1 MVGILKEVAIYIY
14 MLAVKV
20 TGCLARIF
28 PIKQKVVLLVSFP
41 ENPTAII
48 KQMNE
53 MKVTP
58 KTVVFY
64 DPRVDVTGFN
74 FDFIQ
79 LKPKKIKHF
88 ISLMFH
94 LNTAKV
100 VITDNYFVELAGLK
114 ERKNVTCIQIW
125 HANGALKKF
134 GWEDKAAQKR
144 SARDKKRFQEVY
156 RRFSKVLVGSDE
168 MAAIFQK
175 SFLLEDSQM
184 LKLGIPRTD
193 NFFNQQQLKENA
205 EWTNTKLDLSNK
217 KKLLYAPT
225 FRDEELHSTT
235 LHLDIAKMKQALGNE
250 YQLILKLHPSI
261 SNDLDKV
268 VDDFVV
274 YADKETPI
282 ETILPAVDMLITD
295 YSSIPF
301 EFALLEKPMIFFTYD
316 LEEYDKARGLS
327 DGFLATIPGP
337 FVHTT
342 EELIQVIEQEAF
354 DLEMVRAFAAKWNKY
369 SDGHSSERF
378 VSFLKEQLEK

>member
-1 MVGILKEVAIYIY
+1 

-79 LKPKKIKHF
+79 LKQKKIKQF
-88 ISLMFH
+88 FSLMFH

-205 EWTNTKLDLSNK
+205 EWTNTKLNLSNK

>member
-28 PIKQKVVLLVSFP
+28 PVKQKVVLLVSFP

-58 KTVVFY
+58 KTVVFF

-114 ERKNVTCIQIW
+114 ARENVTCIQIW

-144 SARDKKRFQEVY
+144 NARDKKRFQEVY

-175 SFLLEDSQM
+175 SFLLDDSQM

-205 EWTNTKLDLSNK
+205 EWTNTKLNLSNK

>member
-1 MVGILKEVAIYIY
+1 MKEVAIYIY

-79 LKPKKIKHF
+79 LKQKKIKQF
-88 ISLMFH
+88 FSLMFH

-205 EWTNTKLDLSNK
+205 EWTNTKLNLSNK

-301 EFALLEKPMIFFTYD
+301 EFALLEKPMLFFTYD

>member
-1 MVGILKEVAIYIY
+1 MKEVAIYIY
-14 MLAVKV
+14 MLAVKI

-28 PIKQKVVLLVSFP
+28 PVKQKVVLLVSFP
-41 ENPTAII
+41 ENSTAII

-156 RRFSKVLVGSDE
+156 RCFSKVLVGSDE
-168 MAAIFQK
+168 MAAIFQR
-175 SFLLEDSQM
+175 SFLLEDSHM

-205 EWTNTKLDLSNK
+205 ERTNTKLHLSNK
-217 KKLLYAPT
+217 KKLLYVPT

-261 SNDLDKV
+261 SNDLDEV

-282 ETILPAVDMLITD
+282 ETILPAVDILITD

-342 EELIQVIEQEAF
+342 EELIQLIEQEAF

>member
-1 MVGILKEVAIYIY
+1 

-28 PIKQKVVLLVSFP
+28 PVKQKVVLLVSFP

-79 LKPKKIKHF
+79 LKQKKIKHF

-175 SFLLEDSQM
+175 SFLLDDSQM

-205 EWTNTKLDLSNK
+205 EWTNTKLNLSNK